1 MKKIL
6 NLVLFAAFCLFLGSC
21 GSSKHIA
28 YFQNADTVDLAASKG
43 LFDARIM
50 PKDLLTI
57 TVSTTDP
64 KAATPF
70 NLSVT
75 NTLNSTGT
83 LYTGAGSLQTYL
95 VDNDGFINFP
105 VVGQLKVGGMTKR
118 QCENYIREKM
128 KGDAG
133 DADAIAEIVENTYGW
148 NVMKPQ
154 AIDGEMWDE
163 IYDVYVKDS
172 YGLGV
177 KDFFEDKNPAALQEM
192 TAVMMESARKG
203 LWNASDAQLSDIA
216 GLHTYLIDKYRPACS
231 GTVCDNAP
239 LRDFI
244 ASRTDAVSAEK
255 YLSGIRQVRETAAAA
270 GKGVVM
276 KKEEIDSASG
286 SHANMLDNTVIV
298 VAALAVVAFLIIFV
312 RRRRRQE
319 GAETADG
326 NDGRTL

>member
-6 NLVLFAAFCLFLGSC
+6 NLVLFAAICLFWGSC

-28 YFQNADTVDLAASKG
+28 YFQNADSLNYDASRG

-118 QCENYIREKM
+118 QCESFIREKILPYM
-128 KGDAG
+128 AKTENPIVTVKMASFKVTVAGEVKSPGVFNVDQEKISVIEALARAG
-133 DADAIAEIVENTYGW
+133 DLTIYGRRENVLLIREDATGKKTTHRLNLNDANLINSPYYYLQQNDYIYVEPNKVQAQNSAIGSSVTIW
-148 NVMKPQ
+148 FSVLSVVTSVASLVVNVIK
-154 AIDGEMWDE
+154 
-163 IYDVYVKDS
+163 
-172 YGLGV
+172 
-177 KDFFEDKNPAALQEM
+177 
-192 TAVMMESARKG
+192 
-203 LWNASDAQLSDIA
+203 
-216 GLHTYLIDKYRPACS
+216 
-231 GTVCDNAP
+231 
-239 LRDFI
+239 
-244 ASRTDAVSAEK
+244 
-255 YLSGIRQVRETAAAA
+255 
-270 GKGVVM
+270 
-276 KKEEIDSASG
+276 
-286 SHANMLDNTVIV
+286 
-298 VAALAVVAFLIIFV
+298 
-312 RRRRRQE
+312 
-319 GAETADG
+319 
-326 NDGRTL
+326 

>member
-6 NLVLFAAFCLFLGSC
+6 NTVLFALLCLFLGSC

-28 YFQNADTVDLAASKG
+28 YFQNADSLNYDASRG

-118 QCENYIREKM
+118 QCESFIREKILPYM
-128 KGDAG
+128 AKTENPIVTVKMASFKVTVAGEVKSPGVFNVDQEKISVIEALARAG
-133 DADAIAEIVENTYGW
+133 DLTIYGRRENVLLIREDATGKKTTHRLNLNDANLINSPYYYLQQNDYIYVEPNKVQAQNSAIGPSVTIW
-148 NVMKPQ
+148 FSVLSVVTSVASLVVNVIK
-154 AIDGEMWDE
+154 
-163 IYDVYVKDS
+163 
-172 YGLGV
+172 
-177 KDFFEDKNPAALQEM
+177 
-192 TAVMMESARKG
+192 
-203 LWNASDAQLSDIA
+203 
-216 GLHTYLIDKYRPACS
+216 
-231 GTVCDNAP
+231 
-239 LRDFI
+239 
-244 ASRTDAVSAEK
+244 
-255 YLSGIRQVRETAAAA
+255 
-270 GKGVVM
+270 
-276 KKEEIDSASG
+276 
-286 SHANMLDNTVIV
+286 
-298 VAALAVVAFLIIFV
+298 
-312 RRRRRQE
+312 
-319 GAETADG
+319 
-326 NDGRTL
+326 

>member
-6 NLVLFAAFCLFLGSC
+6 NLVLFAAICLFLGSC

-28 YFQNADTVDLAASKG
+28 YFQNADSLNYDASRG

-118 QCENYIREKM
+118 QCESFIREKILPYM
-128 KGDAG
+128 AKTENPIVTVKMASFKVTVAGEVKSPGVFNVDQEKISVIEALARAG
-133 DADAIAEIVENTYGW
+133 DLTIYGRRENVLLIREDATGKKTTHRLNLNDANLINSPYYYLQQNDYIYVEPNKVQAQNSAIGSSVTIW
-148 NVMKPQ
+148 FSVLSVVTSVASLVVNVIK
-154 AIDGEMWDE
+154 
-163 IYDVYVKDS
+163 
-172 YGLGV
+172 
-177 KDFFEDKNPAALQEM
+177 
-192 TAVMMESARKG
+192 
-203 LWNASDAQLSDIA
+203 
-216 GLHTYLIDKYRPACS
+216 
-231 GTVCDNAP
+231 
-239 LRDFI
+239 
-244 ASRTDAVSAEK
+244 
-255 YLSGIRQVRETAAAA
+255 
-270 GKGVVM
+270 
-276 KKEEIDSASG
+276 
-286 SHANMLDNTVIV
+286 
-298 VAALAVVAFLIIFV
+298 
-312 RRRRRQE
+312 
-319 GAETADG
+319 
-326 NDGRTL
+326 